1 MTFNLPLK
9 REKGREG
16 ESLALLQRRQAHS
29 IIKDI
34 ELNLCYQNQKVRRR
48 KGKDVEWK
56 DQEVA
61 WGSPAS
67 SPIPEHYKFFRR
79 QSKNDVLG

>member
-1 MTFNLPLK
+1 MISKVKSRPALTKAPWIIPMTFDLPLK
-9 REKGREG
+9 RETGREG

-48 KGKDVEWK
+48 KGKDIEWK
-56 DQEVA
+56 DQ
-61 WGSPAS
+61 
-67 SPIPEHYKFFRR
+67 
-79 QSKNDVLG
+79 